1 MKQFLA
7 SIYLILCIINLV
19 YNVFFEKFANG
30 FETIVTIGITAIG
43 IWLSWTVMTAP
54 LQKK

>member
-43 IWLSWTVMTAP
+43 IWLSWTLIVMP
-54 LQKK
+54 FKKR

>member
-7 SIYLILCIINLV
+7 GVYLVLCIINLV

-43 IWLSWTVMTAP
+43 IWLSWTVITMP
-54 LQKK
+54 FRKK